1 LRGRPES
8 NPYLN
13 SHKPWENHEFVEG
26 NVVDGYWPYVIV
38 AAGGLSAV
46 LLLFFATRSRKK
58 KRKEV
63 QEPEVKERSL
73 LGVEHSVTH
82 TVAKRAQ
89 DELRTL
95 EVEREILSYAIRRL
109 YEAEAEGKIDGEERE
124 RLGSTYK
131 KRMVEIKNTLTRNE
145 SLVALHEL
153 EGMQEDLLKLF
164 SERLDDLNQ
173 KIEELR
179 SHLDIKIVKEV
190 PIPSPPPTMPV
201 APPKIETKRRARPS
215 APRKT
220 EAEERI
226 EKIRAEIE
234 KVLERLGQIETEA

>member
-1 LRGRPES
+1 ME
-8 NPYLN
+8 
-13 SHKPWENHEFVEG
+13 
-26 NVVDGYWPYVIV
+26 GYWLYVAVV
-38 AAGGLSAV
+38 AVALSAV
-46 LLLFFATRSRKK
+46 LILFFAMRSRKE
-58 KRKEV
+58 KRKGAP
-63 QEPEVKERSL
+63 EPEVKIRPP
-73 LGVEHSVTH
+73 LGGEHSITQ
-82 TVAKRAQ
+82 TEAKRAQ
-89 DELRTL
+89 EELRTM

-109 YEAEAEGKIDGEERE
+109 YEAEAEGKINEEERE
-124 RLGSTYK
+124 RLGKIYK
-131 KRMVEIKNTLTRNE
+131 ERMAEIKDTIGRNE

-173 KIEELR
+173 KIEDLR
-179 SHLDIKIVKEV
+179 SHLQIEKVKEA
-190 PIPSPPPTMPV
+190 PLPSPLPTPAA
-201 APPKIETKRRARPS
+201 APAKREAKRRARPS

>member
-1 LRGRPES
+1 MDL
-8 NPYLN
+8 
-13 SHKPWENHEFVEG
+13 
-26 NVVDGYWPYVIV
+26 GYWLYVIV
-38 AAGGLSAV
+38 VVGALSAV
-46 LLLFFATRSRKK
+46 LLLFFATRFRNE

-63 QEPEVKERSL
+63 PEPEVKERSL

-82 TVAKRAQ
+82 TEAKIAR

-109 YEAEAEGKIDGEERE
+109 YEAEAEGKISEEERKQ
-124 RLGSTYK
+124 LGGTYK
-131 KRMVEIKNTLTRNE
+131 KRMTEIKDTITRSE

-173 KIEELR
+173 KIEDLR
-179 SHLDIKIVKEV
+179 SHLEIKRVKEV
-190 PIPSPPPTMPV
+190 PLPSPTTTSPP
-201 APPKIETKRRARPS
+201 ALPKRETKRRARPS

-220 EAEERI
+220 EAEERV
-226 EKIRAEIE
+226 EKIRAEVE